1 VGVSRQLLD
10 EPRRFISGKP
20 DPDGTEAGVNERDVR
35 SIRLNRHR
43 NGGLWLFS
51 KLSGCLDV
59 AWQRRLHLTSRVG
72 EHPSQ
77 LMHASSV
84 DFEDRVSQSHLRPTR
99 IADQGDRDVHSRP
112 LRLFFRSMWQPD
124 SESLPSI
131 RSDQANPHWARLCR
145 ANG

>member
-10 EPRRFISGKP
+10 EPRPFISGKP

-72 EHPSQ
+72 DMIDQRGEDT
-77 LMHASSV
+77 AS
-84 DFEDRVSQSHLRPTR
+84 
-99 IADQGDRDVHSRP
+99 
-112 LRLFFRSMWQPD
+112 
-124 SESLPSI
+124 
-131 RSDQANPHWARLCR
+131 
-145 ANG
+145 